1 MVQWLGLGAFT
12 ARAWVQSLVRELKFL
27 KLSSVAKKINE
38 KFQAV
43 LIYAYDSSTHDTE
56 AQVKPVSSMVSLD
69 YISQN

>member
-38 KFQAV
+38 NLKEF
-43 LIYAYDSSTHDTE
+43 
-56 AQVKPVSSMVSLD
+56 
-69 YISQN
+69 